1 MNTSSSSSS
10 SGNMIQNKS
19 KPLHPSNH
27 STQIIK
33 DEDVSEQNLRD
44 LLASQSRSAAFQ
56 CPMVNKKQ
64 LLEPIFNNH
73 KVIINTVTNIDNDN
87 SDTSILTHLKNELLY
102 SSSESTSPSKLWK
115 RLNNAQLATKM
126 IKLFSIFKI
135 AYKNRK
141 FRQLQKYT
149 SALMTKME
157 EAQSICKEK
166 KQDEAEPCALLK
178 GLKRTTEQLSR
189 KFLEGVGT
197 KCPDDLLL
205 ALCAFCGH

>member
-1 MNTSSSSSS
+1 MLLVSDSTRYFHFHNKQQNIIMNTSSSSSS

-44 LLASQSRSAAFQ
+44 LLTSQSRSAAFQ

-102 SSSESTSPSKLWK
+102 SSSESTSTSKLWK
-115 RLNNAQLATKM
+115 DSTMHN
-126 IKLFSIFKI
+126 
-135 AYKNRK
+135 
-141 FRQLQKYT
+141 LQ
-149 SALMTKME
+149 
-157 EAQSICKEK
+157 
-166 KQDEAEPCALLK
+166 P
-178 GLKRTTEQLSR
+178 R
-189 KFLEGVGT
+189 
-197 KCPDDLLL
+197 
-205 ALCAFCGH
+205 